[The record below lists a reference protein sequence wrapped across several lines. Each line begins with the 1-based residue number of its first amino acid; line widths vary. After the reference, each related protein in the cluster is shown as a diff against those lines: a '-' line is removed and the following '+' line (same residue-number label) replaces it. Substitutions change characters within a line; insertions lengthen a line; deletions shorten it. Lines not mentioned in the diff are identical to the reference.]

1 MKRKIGDDKTMLEQK
16 YQSEFEKK
24 EKEIEREYQNKLKKN
39 VIQNQQ
45 DKRALD
51 LKKKEM
57 SSALLQLEKAKQVRT
72 NIGLTSQYIRPYCTT
87 CTHYW

>member
-1 MKRKIGDDKTMLEQK
+1 MLEQK

-57 SSALLQLEKAKQVRT
+57 SSALLQLEKAKQVSFS
-72 NIGLTSQYIRPYCTT
+72 SQITILCYILNMRV
-87 CTHYW
+87 